1 MNMLNDKLRDYIE
14 YVEVTEKENRILK
27 REILNIQKELNKYKE
42 EYLNS
47 NLAALNSNKN
57 LADASA
63 SLVKVVK
70 KRFKLFYQ

>member
-1 MNMLNDKLRDYIE
+1 MLNDKLRDYIE

-47 NLAALNSNKN
+47 NLAVLNSDKN
-57 LADASA
+57 LADTSA

-70 KRFKLFYQ
+70 KRFKLFHQ